1 MNPPALPLVS
11 VVIPFLNIEQFLA
24 ETIESVLQQDY
35 PAWELVLVD
44 DGSTDSSTAIAKH
57 YAAQYPSRIHYYE
70 HEGHQ
75 NLGSSASRNAGVHHS
90 TGELIALL
98 DGDDIWLSNSISAQV
113 ASYQAYPEAAM
124 ILEASTYWYSWTSAA
139 QPDEVIAVGVPAGQL
154 YQPPALSTLLYP
166 LGQGAAPCTCGLLVT
181 REAYLAVGGF
191 ESSFRA
197 LYEDQAFLAKM
208 YLHHPVYVSAACH
221 NKYRQRPGSI
231 MHTIQGEAH
240 YHQVRRQ
247 FLEWLQGYL
256 RATNYPNKTIHN
268 LVSKSLQPYQYL
280 RLRKLASAARALPG
294 RLRRLPKRVGRW
306 LGGKQS

>member
-11 VVIPFLNIEQFLA
+11 VVIPFLNTEQFLA

-44 DGSTDSSTAIAKH
+44 DGSSDSSTAIGKR
-57 YAAQYPSRIHYYE
+57 YAAQYPQRIRYYE

-75 NLGSSASRNAGVHHS
+75 NRGASASRNKGVHHS
-90 TGELIALL
+90 AGEIIALL
-98 DGDDIWLSNSISAQV
+98 DGDDVWLPTYLSEQV
-113 ASYQAYPEAAM
+113 ASYQKYPGAAM
-124 ILEASTYWYSWTSAA
+124 ALEATTYWYSWSGAA
-139 QPDEVIAVGVPAGQL
+139 QPDVVTAVGAPAGQL
-154 YQPPALSTLLYP
+154 YQPPTLSTLIYP
-166 LGQGAAPCTCGLLVT
+166 LGIGAAPCLCGLLVA
-181 REAYLAVGGF
+181 REAYLAVDGF
-191 ESSFRA
+191 EETFPT
-197 LYEDQAFLAKM
+197 LYDDQTFLAKM
-208 YLHHPVYVSAACH
+208 YLRYPVYVSDACH

-231 MHTIQGEAH
+231 MHTIQGETH

-268 LVSKSLQPYQYL
+268 LVSKALQPYQYL